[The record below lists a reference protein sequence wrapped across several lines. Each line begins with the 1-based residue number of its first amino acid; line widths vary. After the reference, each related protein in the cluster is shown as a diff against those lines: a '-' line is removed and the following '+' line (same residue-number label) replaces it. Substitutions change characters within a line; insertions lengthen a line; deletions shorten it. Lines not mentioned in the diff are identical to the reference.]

1 MARKTKTNVEEE
13 VAATPKP
20 KTTRKRATKKKV
32 AAATPSEEIEVVAA
46 EEVNVPVRRLIDN
59 NGNVDLSMI
68 PRGQKHHYME
78 IAKNLNEQDM
88 TSITNYGAELKNAM
102 NTYSS
107 EFLNKRLDSTSGVK
121 AAQYVSDLIGQ
132 LQAIDIDDLSKPSTL
147 KSIARRIPLVKKM
160 ILSIDQIKAKYNT
173 IDKNIV
179 GITEKLEG
187 TRLSAIR
194 DNNLLEKQ
202 LDNNRSY
209 VDQLAQLIVAG
220 KLKEQ
225 ELGKKIQD
233 MQVEAYKYK
242 DDEIRQVSDFKENL
256 GKKITDLTMLRF
268 AFQQSLVQIRIIQQ
282 TNYQN
287 AQNIETQI
295 NTAIPLW
302 RSQLSLAVA
311 LYNQKAA
318 LKSSRLVAETTN
330 NILKKNSEMMKTQAI
345 EVAKESQK
353 TVIDIETF
361 EKTSQDLIKTFEG
374 VRKAQEEGR
383 AKRQAAEKRIAE
395 LEKDMRTRI
404 LGISEST
411 ERVVAKEL
419 IN

>member
-32 AAATPSEEIEVVAA
+32 VAATPSEEVEVVAA

-147 KSIARRIPLVKKM
+147 KSIARRIPLIKKM

-209 VDQLAQLIVAG
+209 VDQLTQLIVAG

-225 ELGKKIQD
+225 ELDKKIQD

-345 EVAKESQK
+345 EVARESQK